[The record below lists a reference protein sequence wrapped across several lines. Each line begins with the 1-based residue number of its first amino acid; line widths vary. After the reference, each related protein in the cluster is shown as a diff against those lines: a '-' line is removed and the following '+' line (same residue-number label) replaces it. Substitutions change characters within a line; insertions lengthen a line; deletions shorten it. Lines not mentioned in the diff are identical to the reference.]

1 MKPLAWLSLALL
13 LLLPAATLRA
23 ESELIERVAAVV
35 NDDIIL
41 LSEVRETA
49 VVFEGRLSNVTDP
62 VERERKYKEILHI
75 ALDRMI
81 EERLLE
87 QQIEE
92 LKYTV
97 GEAEVDANIR
107 QIMDKNNIPDI
118 ETFKEVLRRQGLDW
132 REYRKQVKKQIK
144 RWQFISAK
152 VGGKVKVS
160 DEDVLREYQKSQ
172 SKHNKEYEYHPRHIL
187 FKVPEGQDADFERRI
202 VQRLNELRGR
212 VADGEDFGEL
222 AKKYSQGPT
231 AVHGG
236 DLGWVRAGVTVP
248 EFDKVIRELKESQVS
263 EVVRTRFGYH
273 LIQLVERREL
283 PGEAFEDVKEEIRN
297 RLQEEESDR
306 QMKAWIRSVRNKSYV
321 RVMLDEEP
329 AYPEKLLE
337 KAQAAENTGEKEK

>member
-1 MKPLAWLSLALL
+1 MKALVWFPLVVGLL
-13 LLLPAATLRA
+13 FPTLVHA

-41 LSEVRETA
+41 LSEVREAA

-62 VERERKYKEILHI
+62 VEREKKYREILDI
-75 ALDRMI
+75 ALERMI

-118 ETFKEVLRRQGLDW
+118 ETFKEVLRRQGINW
-132 REYRKQVKKQIK
+132 REYRKQVKQQIK

-172 SKHNKEYEYHPRHIL
+172 SQFHKEYEYHPRHIL
-187 FKVPEGQDADFERRI
+187 FKVPADQDAAFERKI
-202 VQRLNELRGR
+202 VDRLNQLRR
-212 VADGEDFGEL
+212 QILAGEDFGDV

-231 AVHGG
+231 ATHGG

-248 EFDKVIRELKESQVS
+248 EFDKVIQQLKVS
-263 EVVRTRFGYH
+263 EISEVIRTRFGYH
-273 LIQLVERREL
+273 LIQLIERREL
-283 PGEAFEDVKEEIRN
+283 PGQAFEDVKESIRN

-321 RVMLDEEP
+321 RIMLDDEP
-329 AYPEKLLE
+329 AYPEKLMKQQTEEAE
-337 KAQAAENTGEKEK
+337 KAKEEEK